1 MFRNLILHCLVMSKT
16 HTFTSLFFQKL
27 RNNLINLSKD
37 PGLALSTFEA
47 NLYEALDTA
56 NALYEDGYFEPKEGL
71 LLCQL
76 GLFSKLKPVPKVIV
90 QRSFF
95 WNTIEILQLLLILRL
110 IAV

>member
-1 MFRNLILHCLVMSKT
+1 MVLFVYLKGMNILFRNLILHCLVMSKT
-16 HTFTSLFFQKL
+16 HIFTSLFFQKL

-71 LLCQL
+71 LLCQV
-76 GLFSKLKPVPKVIV
+76 GLFSKLKRILKAIV
-90 QRSFF
+90 LRSFF
-95 WNTIEILQLLLILRL
+95 REQ
-110 IAV
+110 